1 MDRGNRITTLSVRVY
16 GQGLT
21 VTESHSYLVDDHP
34 AGLSAAIGQVPI
46 DARKLNFT
54 KLRLIL
60 QYNTSEHMNRR
71 SLLFQEAL
79 YIMSRLPNVYN
90 RPKHELTKW
99 QFGYVRK
106 DNDQVKL
113 IHPDKE
119 EQVVYSVIP
128 ELYNHDLV
136 IVPLSQIPPEYET
149 SSVNT
154 MSEKAENND
163 EDEIAEVEN

>member
-21 VTESHSYLVDDHP
+21 VTESHSFLVDDHP

-46 DARKLNFT
+46 DARKLNFA

-79 YIMSRLPNVYN
+79 YIMSRLPNIYN

-113 IHPDKE
+113 IHPDRE
-119 EQVVYSVIP
+119 GQVVYSVIP

-136 IVPLSQIPPEYET
+136 IVPLSQIPPEYESPEANAIT
-149 SSVNT
+149 EQAEELAVDDVA
-154 MSEKAENND
+154 EAEN
-163 EDEIAEVEN
+163 